1 MKKDWRER
9 IVIDEKIL
17 SGKPVIKGTRIS
29 VEFILELL
37 GNGWTYEQVLYNY
50 PQLGRGDIEAALRYA
65 AEVLQDELV
74 YPYP

>member
-9 IVIDEKIL
+9 IVIDEEIL